1 MIDQLIEDVIR
12 IRDAD
17 YADPCDAAWL
27 RFALMG
33 FAQAQFKQLAK

>member
-1 MIDQLIEDVIR
+1 MKLIAELVEDVIR

-27 RFALMG
+27 RLALRAMVRI
-33 FAQAQFKQLAK
+33 